1 MDTGVFPMWDRFGFN
16 YENGTAWS
24 AINKIMANSQME
36 MTGIH
41 CHIGTYMM
49 ATSSYAVAT
58 SKLCDLIKNIQLVHN
73 KTLEYL
79 DLGGGFATANTLRG
93 SYLQGADVIPSIDDY
108 AEVITSTILNYG
120 FRPEQLPTLFL
131 ETGRALIDDAGYL
144 LGSVIALKRLS
155 DGRRATILDFGINI
169 LFTAFWYDHKVSPAQ
184 NFTSQTEDMVL
195 YGPLCMNID
204 VVRENINMPL
214 LNRGDHV
221 VVHRVGAYNMT
232 QWMQFIQMRPKVIM
246 IDMQGMPHIIRNNE
260 SLETI
265 NAHERMPEHLAHFNL

>member
-1 MDTGVFPMWDRFGFN
+1 
-16 YENGTAWS
+16 
-24 AINKIMANSQME
+24 
-36 MTGIH
+36 
-41 CHIGTYMM
+41 
-49 ATSSYAVAT
+49 
-58 SKLCDLIKNIQLVHN
+58 
-73 KTLEYL
+73 
-79 DLGGGFATANTLRG
+79 
-93 SYLQGADVIPSIDDY
+93 
-108 AEVITSTILNYG
+108 
-120 FRPEQLPTLFL
+120 
-131 ETGRALIDDAGYL
+131 
-144 LGSVIALKRLS
+144 VIALKRLS

-265 NAHERMPEHLAHFNL
+265 TVHEKMPEHLAHFNL